1 MFNMPFNPYMVGS
14 PMMQQQS
21 AYNSPQMGMG
31 SGLMNYANQQ
41 QQSAP
46 AVLYA
51 PTAKDFASVSLQ
63 PGKQALIIAQ
73 NEPFMAFKSADNM
86 GMVQTTMYR
95 IEQVNE
101 QDISAPSPEYAT
113 KAEFS
118 QLEQVVQKITDY
130 IKAGYGIK
138 KDDESK

>member
-14 PMMQQQS
+14 QMMQQQS
-21 AYNSPQMGMG
+21 AYNGPQMGMG
-31 SGLMNYANQQ
+31 GGLMNYTNQQ

-63 PGKQALIIAQ
+63 PSKQALIIAQ

-113 KAEFS
+113 KTELA

-130 IKAGYGIK
+130 IKAGYGAK
-138 KDDESK
+138 KEDER

>member
-1 MFNMPFNPYMVGS
+1 MFNNMPFNPYMIGS

-113 KAEFS
+113 KTELA

-130 IKAGYGIK
+130 IKAGYGANK
-138 KDDESK
+138 EDER